1 MATFEEAA
9 LVWAQ
14 DVNDW
19 YKIEATVEEVKSVF
33 DSHFKDMDAY
43 DGTSYVEMFFKKK
56 DGTWSKHLDTADREE
71 LADQVEISRGNSPL
85 PTYAD
90 LGGNL
95 LNKVRK

>member
-9 LVWAQ
+9 LSWAQ

-19 YKIEATVEEVKSVF
+19 YQIKATVDEVKSAF
-33 DSHFKDMDAY
+33 DRHFKDKEAY
-43 DGTSYVEMFFKKK
+43 DGTSYVEMFFKSRNR
-56 DGTWSKHLDTADREE
+56 GWTRHLDTADREE
-71 LADQVEISRGNSPL
+71 MADQVELMRGNSRI

-95 LNKVRK
+95 INKVMK